1 MSTRGISRAAR
12 TSALSMLFIAIL
24 ALRQW
29 TPVLKGSA
37 SEPGVPR
44 VSGLAHVV
52 LPDGRLLGIGGTDG
66 SGQTLAA
73 AYVTD
78 QSGIETVAPWRLNEA
93 RAFHTATVL
102 PDGRVLVLGGIAA
115 GGLATTAELID
126 TDTGAVESVTVPTGF
141 QRARHTTTLLTDG
154 SLVVSGGI
162 TAGGAWTDTAS
173 WNIASNAWAP
183 WNLAPGQRRHSHAA
197 QLDANGDIVV
207 TGGVCAMSGI
217 QAGADVYHTT
227 THTVT
232 SGAPADAPAEI
243 VIAESQPAEGAG
255 DVPADARIAIRFAAP
270 LTIATL
276 NPTTVVLRG
285 SDGTVSAR
293 VVAAEGGRL
302 LFVTPDRPLEPGSR
316 YELSIDGAQ
325 DVTGAVVAEQRVTFT
340 TAGEPR
346 ATSPADSDEDSDPSA
361 RDSLWRKLPPLQ
373 GRPGRT
379 ALAGQALRLNGSP
392 LAGVK
397 LELAGHTATTD
408 RTGRFLLD
416 ADGEPTGWSEL
427 WIDGRTARGKGA
439 TYGTYEVGVLLTAKK
454 TSALPFTIW
463 MTKIDTAHAVT
474 IPSPTT
480 AETIVTTPAI
490 PQLELHIPAGATI
503 RDHEGHVVRRVSITA
518 IPLDRPPF
526 PLPAGV
532 DVPIYFTIQPGG
544 AYVEVS
550 GTRGYQVGARLMY
563 PNYKGRPRGTRM
575 EFWHYEAD
583 EGRGWYV
590 YGRGE
595 VTPDGRQVAPD
606 PGVSIHEFT
615 GAMVA
620 PPTLAPATG
629 PALGGRG
636 TGGDPVDLGT
646 GLFILTNTDLQLP
659 DVLPISLQRTYR
671 PNDTVSRSFGIG
683 ASHVF
688 DMFLVGTT
696 FPYTWQELILP
707 DGARVHYD
715 RVSPGTDWTDAVYE
729 HTSSETAFFKS
740 RISWNGNGWNL
751 DLKDGSRIV
760 FREAFGAGLPAQAG
774 ATRIQDRYGNAITL
788 TRNGDADLTQIT
800 SPNGRWIAL
809 TYDTSHRITDARDN
823 IGRLVHY
830 TYNAG
835 GGLATVTD
843 VRGGVTAYTYDAAGR
858 MLTIKDARNI
868 VYLTNEYDANGRVI
882 TQTLADQ
889 STFHF
894 AYTLDG
900 TGRITQTEVTDPR
913 TFVRRMTFN
922 SVGYATSDMR
932 AVGQSEQRTTTY
944 EWQPGTNWLLATI
957 DPLNRRTAFTYDA
970 MGNRTSVTR
979 AGIGAAVYTYEP
991 TFQQVASVTDPLTH
1005 QTTFDYDARG
1015 SLTKVRDPLTH
1026 ETQFAHN
1033 DAGQV
1038 TAITDALS
1046 HRIELGYDGGLLV
1059 RQTDALTRVTS
1070 RFVDGAGRVLSVT
1083 DPLGRMT
1090 RLDYNAQNRVTR
1102 VTDPIGGQT
1111 SFTYDPNGNLLTVT
1125 DAKDHTTTY
1134 TYDRMDR
1141 LATRTD
1147 PLWRNETFAYDAA
1160 GNLTQVTDRKNQIM
1174 TYTYD
1179 PLNRRRTATY
1189 EDDTTITDTYDAG
1202 DRLTQVD
1209 DTVAGTIIRAYDLL
1223 DRLTTETTPQG
1234 SVGYTY
1240 DAASRRKTMTVAGQ
1254 PAVNYTY
1261 DDADRLTGITQA
1273 AASVSVAYDETNRR
1287 TSLTLPNGIVTGYA
1301 YDAASQLT
1309 GLAYTLGP
1317 TTLGDLTYAY
1327 DAAGNRT
1334 TVGGTWA
1341 RTGLPVPLSSA
1352 TYDAANQVMQSGS
1365 TPLSYDANG
1374 NLTNDG
1380 TSIYTW
1386 NARNQLTGLT
1396 GGTSASFAYDGFGR
1410 RHGKTI
1416 NTTTTSFLYDGL
1428 NLAQELTGGGT
1439 PTANLLTG
1447 PGVDETLIRTDGSGT
1462 STPLADPLGS
1472 TLALADASG
1481 TVKTQYTYEPFGA
1494 TTVSGTPSTSAAQY
1508 TGRENDTGGLYY
1520 YRARFYHPGL
1530 QRFISEDPS
1539 GFAAGDPNLYAY
1551 TFNAPTRYRDPS
1563 GRFAVPLALC
1573 AAGAGGSAAAD
1584 WMGGRKID
1592 PVKAAMWCAA
1602 GAGLGFMGPAIAAAL
1617 EGAGVATAAG
1627 VGAAGVA
1634 TARTVAQNLAEELA
1648 LEEAMAGAGERIMEQ
1663 TIRDPNFPQDV
1674 YAKVQHVHRAL
1685 DGTTITVHYWNNLVT
1700 GELTGFKFK

>member
-1 MSTRGISRAAR
+1 MQPQEQAAADRVAGRAVG
-12 TSALSMLFIAIL
+12 
-24 ALRQW
+24 LR
-29 TPVLKGSA
+29 P
-37 SEPGVPR
+37 VPR
-44 VSGLAHVV
+44 
-52 LPDGRLLGIGGTDG
+52 
-66 SGQTLAA
+66 
-73 AYVTD
+73 
-78 QSGIETVAPWRLNEA
+78 
-93 RAFHTATVL
+93 RA
-102 PDGRVLVLGGIAA
+102 D
-115 GGLATTAELID
+115 
-126 TDTGAVESVTVPTGF
+126 
-141 QRARHTTTLLTDG
+141 RH
-154 SLVVSGGI
+154 
-162 TAGGAWTDTAS
+162 
-173 WNIASNAWAP
+173 
-183 WNLAPGQRRHSHAA
+183 
-197 QLDANGDIVV
+197 
-207 TGGVCAMSGI
+207 
-217 QAGADVYHTT
+217 
-227 THTVT
+227 
-232 SGAPADAPAEI
+232 
-243 VIAESQPAEGAG
+243 
-255 DVPADARIAIRFAAP
+255 
-270 LTIATL
+270 IATL

-325 DVTGAVVAEQRVTFT
+325 DVTGAVVAEHRVTFT

-346 ATSPADSDEDSDPSA
+346 ATSPADSDEDSGPSA

-408 RTGRFLLD
+408 HTGRFLLD

-439 TYGTYEVGVLLTAKK
+439 TYGTYEVAVLLTAKK

-490 PQLELHIPAGATI
+490 PKLELHIPAGATI
-503 RDHEGHVVRRVSITA
+503 RDHDGHVVRRVSITA

-688 DMFLVGTT
+688 DLFLVGTT

-715 RVSPGTDWTDAVYE
+715 RISPGTGWTDAVYE

-740 RISWNGNGWNL
+740 RIAWNGTGWNL

-788 TRNGDADLTQIT
+788 TRNADADLTQIT

-830 TYNAG
+830 TYNAA

-882 TQTLADQ
+882 TQTQADQ

-922 SVGYATSDMR
+922 SVSYATADIR
-932 AVGQSEQRTTTY
+932 AVGQPEQQTTTY

-957 DPLNRRTAFTYDA
+957 DRLNRRTAFTYDA

-991 TFQQVASVTDPLTH
+991 TFQQVASVTDPLT
-1005 QTTFDYDARG
+1005 
-1015 SLTKVRDPLTH
+1015 SC
-1026 ETQFAHN
+1026 
-1033 DAGQV
+1033 
-1038 TAITDALS
+1038 
-1046 HRIELGYDGGLLV
+1046 
-1059 RQTDALTRVTS
+1059 TRCT
-1070 RFVDGAGRVLSVT
+1070 
-1083 DPLGRMT
+1083 
-1090 RLDYNAQNRVTR
+1090 
-1102 VTDPIGGQT
+1102 PI
-1111 SFTYDPNGNLLTVT
+1111 
-1125 DAKDHTTTY
+1125 
-1134 TYDRMDR
+1134 
-1141 LATRTD
+1141 
-1147 PLWRNETFAYDAA
+1147 
-1160 GNLTQVTDRKNQIM
+1160 
-1174 TYTYD
+1174 
-1179 PLNRRRTATY
+1179 
-1189 EDDTTITDTYDAG
+1189 
-1202 DRLTQVD
+1202 
-1209 DTVAGTIIRAYDLL
+1209 
-1223 DRLTTETTPQG
+1223 
-1234 SVGYTY
+1234 
-1240 DAASRRKTMTVAGQ
+1240 
-1254 PAVNYTY
+1254 
-1261 DDADRLTGITQA
+1261 
-1273 AASVSVAYDETNRR
+1273 
-1287 TSLTLPNGIVTGYA
+1287 
-1301 YDAASQLT
+1301 
-1309 GLAYTLGP
+1309 
-1317 TTLGDLTYAY
+1317 
-1327 DAAGNRT
+1327 
-1334 TVGGTWA
+1334 
-1341 RTGLPVPLSSA
+1341 
-1352 TYDAANQVMQSGS
+1352 
-1365 TPLSYDANG
+1365 
-1374 NLTNDG
+1374 
-1380 TSIYTW
+1380 
-1386 NARNQLTGLT
+1386 
-1396 GGTSASFAYDGFGR
+1396 
-1410 RHGKTI
+1410 
-1416 NTTTTSFLYDGL
+1416 
-1428 NLAQELTGGGT
+1428 
-1439 PTANLLTG
+1439 
-1447 PGVDETLIRTDGSGT
+1447 
-1462 STPLADPLGS
+1462 
-1472 TLALADASG
+1472 
-1481 TVKTQYTYEPFGA
+1481 
-1494 TTVSGTPSTSAAQY
+1494 
-1508 TGRENDTGGLYY
+1508 
-1520 YRARFYHPGL
+1520 
-1530 QRFISEDPS
+1530 
-1539 GFAAGDPNLYAY
+1539 
-1551 TFNAPTRYRDPS
+1551 
-1563 GRFAVPLALC
+1563 
-1573 AAGAGGSAAAD
+1573 
-1584 WMGGRKID
+1584 
-1592 PVKAAMWCAA
+1592 
-1602 GAGLGFMGPAIAAAL
+1602 
-1617 EGAGVATAAG
+1617 
-1627 VGAAGVA
+1627 
-1634 TARTVAQNLAEELA
+1634 
-1648 LEEAMAGAGERIMEQ
+1648 
-1663 TIRDPNFPQDV
+1663 
-1674 YAKVQHVHRAL
+1674 
-1685 DGTTITVHYWNNLVT
+1685 
-1700 GELTGFKFK
+1700 